1 MLKCATSQEIQNQT
15 KGVTSRYN
23 QQQYNHSYNKASLG
37 RPVINRKIINEGIWR
52 LVSLLKCLI
61 YAHGHNSI

>member
-37 RPVINRKIINEGIWR
+37 RPVINRKIIN
-52 LVSLLKCLI
+52 
-61 YAHGHNSI
+61 